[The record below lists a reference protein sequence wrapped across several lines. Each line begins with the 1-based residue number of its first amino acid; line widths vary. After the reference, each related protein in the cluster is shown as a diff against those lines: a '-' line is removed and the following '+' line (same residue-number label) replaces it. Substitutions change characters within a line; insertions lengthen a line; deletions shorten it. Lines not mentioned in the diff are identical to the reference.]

1 MISKYLS
8 SIDGVEI
15 FPIIVLLLFFSIFMG
30 MIIWIIRMD
39 KKYVTKMENMPL
51 DSSDLFK
58 TKLEVIAIKT
68 EIILA
73 YKK

>member
-1 MISKYLS
+1 
-8 SIDGVEI
+8 VEI

-58 TKLEVIAIKT
+58 TKLESENAKN
-68 EIILA
+68 
-73 YKK
+73 K

>member
-30 MIIWIIRMD
+30 LIIWIIRID

-51 DSSDLFK
+51 DSNGLFK
-58 TKLEVIAIKT
+58 TKLESENAKNQ
-68 EIILA
+68 
-73 YKK
+73 